1 MVCLRRLDDFLLSQ
15 ELNVQVKKVNISPGY
30 CSDHALVSLELK
42 ANDIKRGKRL
52 WKFNNSLLRDKE
64 YAKLVKDT
72 ILSLLLIFMK
82 GFQTWDSI
90 FSLIKDWFRQ

>member
-42 ANDIKRGKRL
+42 VNDIK
-52 WKFNNSLLRDKE
+52 SCLLYTSDAADER
-64 YAKLVKDT
+64 
-72 ILSLLLIFMK
+72 
-82 GFQTWDSI
+82 
-90 FSLIKDWFRQ
+90 